1 MTLLA
6 DMDRMT
12 CFTWGWDG
20 QRASVLQQ
28 GPRAR
33 ACPNIESSSFLRAG
47 LEAPAMETKAGL
59 QPDE

>member
-12 CFTWGWDG
+12 CFGWGWDG
-20 QRASVLQQ
+20 QRAGRGAV
-28 GPRAR
+28 GR
-33 ACPNIESSSFLRAG
+33 ACPNILSGSILRAG
-47 LEAPAMETKAGL
+47 LKAPAIETKAGL